1 MSPGFYYSRPRK
13 LVGVSVIFRNNKGEF
28 LIAKP
33 TYREDWLFIGG
44 IVDEEE
50 SPFAA
55 ALREVKEEIGLE
67 FSSFPLLSISHA
79 PSDEL
84 VPDYMK
90 FAFDG
95 GVLTDE
101 QINSISLQASELSEY
116 KFLPLKELEGLVTQ
130 RSFEVAQLALK
141 SLETGKKY
149 FLDSNGAVEI

>member
-1 MSPGFYYSRPRK
+1 MSPGLYYSRPRK
-13 LVGVSVIFRNNKGEF
+13 LVGVSVIFRNGKGDF

-67 FSSFPLLSISHA
+67 FSSLPLLSICHA
-79 PSDEL
+79 SGDEL
-84 VPDYMK
+84 VPDHLK
-90 FAFDG
+90 FSFDG

-101 QINSISLQASELSEY
+101 QINSIVLQESELSEY
-116 KFLPLKELEGLVTQ
+116 KFLPLEKLEGLVTQ

-141 SLETGKKY
+141 SQETGKAY
-149 FLDSNGAVEI
+149 FLDSSGVVEI